1 MRHFN
6 SVTSKLAKSFLVILA
21 ALIFQSCS
29 YNVNIS
35 RNPEYSGIIKRDLVT
50 KRSLNLYPIDYNMN
64 SYRDRHELGTWML
77 GVPLIG
83 VIQPG
88 HHVYFER
95 AIRRDGF
102 NQPGLE
108 NLNGYLIYKDINYPI
123 SYSVGAPS
131 DNAARKKQIE
141 RNFEI
146 VTD

>member
-1 MRHFN
+1 MRRLN
-6 SVTSKLAKSFLVILA
+6 SVTPKLANLFLVILA
-21 ALIFQSCS
+21 TIICQSCNH
-29 YNVNIS
+29 NVNIS
-35 RNPEYSGIIKRDLVT
+35 RNPAYSGIIKRDLVT

-95 AIRRDGF
+95 AIRQDGF
-102 NQPGLE
+102 NKPGLE
-108 NLNGYLIYKDINYPI
+108 DLNGHIIFRGVNYQI

-131 DNAARKKQIE
+131 DNAARTRQIE

-146 VTD
+146 VKD